1 MELKLRCKAAFL
13 FSGSLL
19 IEPYGIEIR
28 IERLKAKR
36 LDRLLIE
43 PYGIDDRL
51 LIEPYGIEI
60 HVLCRHGCPWQS
72 LLIEPYG
79 IEIWIYPPQKD
90 E

>member
-43 PYGIDDRL
+43 PYGI
-51 LIEPYGIEI
+51 EI